1 MHLMNILEF
10 NWIRCNTTSPESN

>member
-1 MHLMNILEF
+1 MNIQEF